1 MPPRRS
7 KDALIET
14 CARVAHE
21 AMRAYKIE
29 LGEDRL
35 APWSRVTADVRRST
49 IEGVRFRIENPNA
62 PLSAQ
67 HDQWMAERLAA
78 GWRKGKV
85 KDVTKK
91 THPSLVPYAALS
103 ETERR
108 KDALIAQVV
117 QALAG
122 PL

>member
-7 KDALIET
+7 KEEIVHI
-14 CARVAHE
+14 CAQVAHE
-21 AMRAYKIE
+21 AMRAFKIG

-35 APWSRVTADVRRST
+35 APWSRVSADVRRST
-49 IEGVRFRIENPNA
+49 IEGVRFRIANPDA

-67 HDQWMAERLAA
+67 HDQWMAERIAA

-85 KDVTKK
+85 KDVQKK
-91 THPSLVPYAALS
+91 THPSLVPYEALS

-108 KDALIAQVV
+108 KDALIASVV
-117 QALAG
+117 KSLAG